1 MAQAKAPK
9 TQSTTQDHLDIL
21 DIQGDLILLKN
32 GNAALVLETTSVNF
46 DLLSEREQDSMISA
60 YASMLNSLSFPIQL
74 VVRSRKLDLS
84 NYLVWIDEQARTTT
98 AANPYLK
105 EKISSYKDFIVSLVQ
120 KGEVL
125 DKRFYV
131 VIPHFEGVSISISRP
146 SFLDFLMG
154 RKPKAPRIN
163 KAAILDRAKTDL
175 DPKRDHLVKQL
186 DRLGIKAK
194 QLTTPELIGIFYEIY
209 NPEAARVQHIA
220 GGAGNYTSVMVEP
233 AMGGEQ

>member
-9 TQSTTQDHLDIL
+9 TQATTQDHLDIL
-21 DIQGDLILLKN
+21 DIQGDLVLLKN
-32 GNAALVLETTSVNF
+32 GNAALVLEATSVNF

-98 AANPYLK
+98 TANPYLK
-105 EKISSYKDFIVSLVQ
+105 EKISSYKEFIVSLVQ

-146 SFLDFLMG
+146 SFLDFLTG

-175 DPKRDHLVKQL
+175 EPKREHLIKQL
-186 DRLGIKAK
+186 DRLGIKAR
-194 QLTTPELIGIFYEIY
+194 QLTTPELIGLLYEIY
-209 NPEAARVQHIA
+209 NPEAARVQHIS